1 MFVLLLSCIL
11 GAQAQESIVVTGV
24 VTDKNKEPLVGVNIT
39 VGDMVGLGTIT
50 DINGKYKI
58 KMEPYHRL
66 IFSYIGF
73 DKVEVLVKEDRV
85 MNVAMQES
93 EASVIDEVVITG
105 TGAQKKLTV
114 TGAVTN
120 VNVADLKVNP
130 TGSISNALAGNVAG
144 VLAMQTS
151 GQPGQ
156 NSSEFWI
163 RGIST
168 FGASNAALVLVDGF
182 ERNLDEINIE
192 DIETFVV
199 LKDASTTAIYG
210 SRGANGVILITTK
223 HGKAGKINIDAN
235 LCVLCQS
242 LHIKGFFQRCVQ
254 TVDKCNNHFCCHIET
269 CSQLCN
275 RAFQL
280 CYLFAEDIFID
291 FLFLG
296 QIFLP
301 NRFNAAAFLRKCLL
315 HPIFIQA
322 HLLSLLLFFLFLYKL
337 LHSFK

>member
-1 MFVLLLSCIL
+1 MLSGFCVINTVPL
-11 GAQAQESIVVTGV
+11 GQ
-24 VTDKNKEPLVGVNIT
+24 VGQ
-39 VGDMVGLGTIT
+39 MLC
-50 DINGKYKI
+50 
-58 KMEPYHRL
+58 L
-66 IFSYIGF
+66 IF
-73 DKVEVLVKEDRV
+73 
-85 MNVAMQES
+85 NHQ
-93 EASVIDEVVITG
+93 
-105 TGAQKKLTV
+105 
-114 TGAVTN
+114 
-120 VNVADLKVNP
+120 
-130 TGSISNALAGNVAG
+130 
-144 VLAMQTS
+144 
-151 GQPGQ
+151 
-156 NSSEFWI
+156 
-163 RGIST
+163 
-168 FGASNAALVLVDGF
+168 
-182 ERNLDEINIE
+182 
-192 DIETFVV
+192 
-199 LKDASTTAIYG
+199 
-210 SRGANGVILITTK
+210 LIQLL
-223 HGKAGKINIDAN
+223 KINIDAN

-269 CSQLCN
+269 CSQLRN